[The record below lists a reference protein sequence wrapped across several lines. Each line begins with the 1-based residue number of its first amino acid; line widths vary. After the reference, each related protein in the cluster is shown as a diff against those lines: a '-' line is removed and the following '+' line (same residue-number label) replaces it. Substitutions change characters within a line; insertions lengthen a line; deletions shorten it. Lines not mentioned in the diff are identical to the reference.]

1 MNDPLF
7 NFPHPFLSHARKH
20 TLAIRTVTEKDIQKQ
35 PAAIKKQAGT
45 EGFEG
50 KSGQILFCGDGKTV
64 LAGISAPLDL
74 YDFAAIAD
82 KIAGHFGKNALNE
95 TSFSIEGLS
104 EAEDI
109 NAACTG
115 WALSAYR
122 FERYKKADYTP
133 PALLWPK
140 GADKKRVQAM
150 TESICLIR
158 NLINTP
164 ANDLTPAELEEAARS
179 LAEKHKATIHV
190 TKGKALETGYPL
202 IHTVGKASETPP
214 RLIELRW
221 GNSKNPKVCLVGKG
235 VSFDTGG
242 LNIKPTQYMA
252 LMKKD
257 MGGAAHVLGLAHLIM
272 SLGLPVNLHVFVPA
286 VENAISGNAFR
297 PGDVIKS
304 RKGHTVENTNTD
316 AEGRLILA
324 DALTA
329 ACEEKPGLV
338 IDCATLTG
346 SARAALGQEIPPFF
360 STNDKIGRE
369 LQELSFAAKDPLWQ
383 MPLWEDYTKL
393 IKSDIADFV
402 NSAGAPGDLIY
413 SALFLKQFVT
423 EKTDWLHLDMFAW
436 ESAGKAGRPKGGAD
450 TGMRAL
456 FAFLEKRYG

>member
-1 MNDPLF
+1 MPCPVFDKSAQRHCYDHRANGKSF
-7 NFPHPFLSHARKH
+7 K
-20 TLAIRTVTEKDIQKQ
+20 KQ
-35 PAAIKKQAGT
+35 TASIKKHAGR
-45 EGFEG
+45 EGFTG
-50 KSGQILFCGDGKTV
+50 KPGQFLLTSDGKNI
-64 LAGISAPLDL
+64 LAGVNVPLDL
-74 YDFAAIAD
+74 YDFAVIAD
-82 KIAGHFGKNALNE
+82 KIASRFSKEALKN
-95 TSFSIEGLS
+95 TSFTIEGLS
-104 EAEDI
+104 GPEDI

-122 FERYKKADYTP
+122 FERYKKADYTAP
-133 PALLWPK
+133 VLFWPK

-164 ANDLTPAELEEAARS
+164 ANDLTPAELEEAARA
-179 LAEKHKATIHV
+179 LAEKHKATLHV

-221 GNSKNPKVCLVGKG
+221 GNSKNPKICLVGKG

-286 VENAISGNAFR
+286 VENSISGNAFR

-329 ACEEKPGLV
+329 ACEEKPDLV

-346 SARAALGQEIPPFF
+346 SARAALGQEIPAF
-360 STNDKIGRE
+360 SQPVTSWD
-369 LQELSFAAKDPLWQ
+369 
-383 MPLWEDYTKL
+383 
-393 IKSDIADFV
+393 V
-402 NSAGAPGDLIY
+402 NCRSC
-413 SALFLKQFVT
+413 
-423 EKTDWLHLDMFAW
+423 HL
-436 ESAGKAGRPKGGAD
+436 P
-450 TGMRAL
+450 
-456 FAFLEKRYG
+456 

>member
-1 MNDPLF
+1 MADPF
-7 NFPHPFLSHARKH
+7 FSSPAPFLTKARKN
-20 TLAIRTVTEKDIQKQ
+20 TVTITAVTEKSFKKQ
-35 PAAIKKQAGT
+35 PATIKKQAER
-45 EGFEG
+45 EGFAG
-50 KSGQILFCGDGKTV
+50 KAGQFLLSADGKDIF
-64 LAGISAPLDL
+64 AGVNAPLDL
-74 YDFAAIAD
+74 YDFAGIAD
-82 KIAGHFGKNALNE
+82 KIAGRFSKEALKE
-95 TSFSIEGLS
+95 TSFTIEGLS
-104 EAEDI
+104 EPKDI
-109 NAACTG
+109 NTACAG

-122 FERYKKADYTP
+122 FERYKKADYTAP
-133 PALLWPK
+133 VLLWPK
-140 GADKKRVQAM
+140 EANKKRVQAM
-150 TESICLIR
+150 TESMCLIR

-164 ANDLTPAELEEAARS
+164 ANDLTPAELEEAARA
-179 LAEKHKATIHV
+179 LADKHKATLHV

-221 GNSKNPKVCLVGKG
+221 GNSKNPKICLVGKG

-257 MGGAAHVLGLAHLIM
+257 MGGAAHVLSLAHLIM
-272 SLGLPVNLHVFVPA
+272 AMKLPVNLHVFVPA

-329 ACEEKPGLV
+329 ACEEKPDLV

-346 SARAALGQEIPPFF
+346 SARAALGQEIPAFF

-383 MPLWEDYTKL
+383 MPLYEDYTKL

-413 SALFLKQFVT
+413 SALFLKQFIT
-423 EKTDWLHLDMFAW
+423 EKIDWLHLDMFAW

-450 TGMRAL
+450 TGLRAL
-456 FAFLEKRYG
+456 FSLLEKKYG